1 MMHLTNEV
9 RSYSIKRSGPSTRV
23 HNKQKQKQKQISV
36 EKVHLFLQYFNVQNE
51 A

>member
-1 MMHLTNEV
+1 MKLEV
-9 RSYSIKRSGPSTRV
+9 ILLKGCGPSTRV
-23 HNKQKQKQKQISV
+23 HDKQKQKQKQISV